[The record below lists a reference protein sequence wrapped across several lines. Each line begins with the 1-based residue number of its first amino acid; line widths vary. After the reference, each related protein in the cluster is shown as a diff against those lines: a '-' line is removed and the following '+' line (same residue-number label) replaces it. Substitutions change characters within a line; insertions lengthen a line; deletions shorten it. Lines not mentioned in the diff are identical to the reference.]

1 MSKTKTPAAKVIL
14 GDGTLSKDE
23 EERLALLMILH
34 LADRN
39 IAWGKTTP
47 LAVVMKRV
55 RARLRQR
62 NKEEIAPGRPP
73 QRYADFA
80 NQTLVGRLG

>member
-23 EERLALLMILH
+23 EERVALLMILH

-39 IAWGKTTP
+39 IAEGKTTP
-47 LAVVMKRV
+47 LAEVMKRV

-62 NKEEIAPGRPP
+62 KTRK
-73 QRYADFA
+73 R
-80 NQTLVGRLG
+80 

>member
-39 IAWGKTTP
+39 IAEGKTTP

-62 NKEEIAPGRPP
+62 KTRK
-73 QRYADFA
+73 R
-80 NQTLVGRLG
+80 

>member
-1 MSKTKTPAAKVIL
+1 MSKTKTPVAKVIL
-14 GDGTLSKDE
+14 GNGTLSKDE
-23 EERLALLMILH
+23 EERLGLLMILH

-39 IAWGKTTP
+39 IAEGKTAP

-62 NKEEIAPGRPP
+62 KTKKR
-73 QRYADFA
+73 
-80 NQTLVGRLG
+80 

>member
-1 MSKTKTPAAKVIL
+1 MNKRKRAAKVIPA
-14 GDGTLSKDE
+14 TAPSKDE

-39 IAWGKTTP
+39 IAEGKTAP

-62 NKEEIAPGRPP
+62 KTRK
-73 QRYADFA
+73 R
-80 NQTLVGRLG
+80 

>member
-1 MSKTKTPAAKVIL
+1 MSKTKTPVAKVIL

-39 IAWGKTTP
+39 IAEGKTTP

-55 RARLRQR
+55 RARLRR
-62 NKEEIAPGRPP
+62 RRIRKR
-73 QRYADFA
+73 
-80 NQTLVGRLG
+80 

>member
-1 MSKTKTPAAKVIL
+1 MSKTKTPAAKVII
-14 GDGTLSKDE
+14 GDGALSKEE
-23 EERLALLMILH
+23 EERIALLMILH

-39 IAWGKTTP
+39 IVEGKTAP

-62 NKEEIAPGRPP
+62 KTKKR
-73 QRYADFA
+73 
-80 NQTLVGRLG
+80 

>member
-1 MSKTKTPAAKVIL
+1 MNKTKTPAAKVIL

-34 LADRN
+34 LADRT
-39 IAWGKTTP
+39 IAEGKTAP

-62 NKEEIAPGRPP
+62 KTRK
-73 QRYADFA
+73 R
-80 NQTLVGRLG
+80 